1 MRSPVAL
8 FGAFMRGTFGLP
20 NPDKRGIDRVKELA
34 RTALQTSADTAFAVN
49 EIACNDPGCPG
60 IETVI
65 LVMEPGRKTRA
76 LKVAKPLDEVMAED
90 IAGAATTPNEPG

>member
-1 MRSPVAL
+1 MAFL
-8 FGAFMRGTFGLP
+8 GAFMRGTFGLP
-20 NPDKRGIDRVKELA
+20 KPDRQGIDRVKDLA
-34 RTALQTSADTAFAVN
+34 RAALQASPETAFAVN

-76 LKVAKPLDEVMAED
+76 LKVPKPLDEVMEQD
-90 IAGAATTPNEPG
+90 ILAALDA

>member
-1 MRSPVAL
+1 MTSPVAL

-20 NPDKRGIDRVKELA
+20 KPDRRAVDRVKELA
-34 RTALQTSADTAFAVN
+34 RSALQASPDTAFAVN

-65 LVMEPGRKTRA
+65 LVMEPGQKTRA
-76 LKVAKPLDEVMAED
+76 LKIPKVLDEVMEQD
-90 IAGAATTPNEPG
+90 ILKALAP

>member
-1 MRSPVAL
+1 MSR
-8 FGAFMRGTFGLP
+8 FRAFLRGSFGLP
-20 NPDKRGIDRVKELA
+20 KPDREAVERVKDLA
-34 RTALQTSADTAFAVN
+34 RAAIPAAPETAFAVN

-76 LKVAKPLDEVMAED
+76 VKVARPLDEVTEQD
-90 IAGAATTPNEPG
+90 IRAALDR

>member
-20 NPDKRGIDRVKELA
+20 KPDKQAIDRVKELA
-34 RTALQTSADTAFAVN
+34 RSALRGSPDTAFAVN

-60 IETVI
+60 LETVI
-65 LVMEPGRKTRA
+65 LVMEPDRKTRA
-76 LKVAKPLDEVMAED
+76 LKVPKPLDEVAEQD
-90 IAGAATTPNEPG
+90 ILAALAG

>member
-1 MRSPVAL
+1 MARAAL
-8 FGAFMRGTFGLP
+8 
-20 NPDKRGIDRVKELA
+20 
-34 RTALQTSADTAFAVN
+34 RTSSDTAFAVN

-76 LKVAKPLDEVMAED
+76 LKIAKPLDEVAEQD
-90 IAGAATTPNEPG
+90 ILAALEG

>member
-20 NPDKRGIDRVKELA
+20 KPDRQAVDRVKDLA
-34 RTALQTSADTAFAVN
+34 RSALQVSSDTAFAVN
-49 EIACNDPGCPG
+49 EIVCNDPGCPG
-60 IETVI
+60 LETVI

-76 LKVAKPLDEVMAED
+76 LKIPKSLDEVAEQD
-90 IAGAATTPNEPG
+90 ILAALKG

>member
-20 NPDKRGIDRVKELA
+20 KPDRQAVERVKELA
-34 RTALQTSADTAFAVN
+34 RSTLQVSPDTAFAVN

-65 LVMEPGRKTRA
+65 LVMEPGQKTRA
-76 LKVAKPLDEVMAED
+76 LKVPKPLDEVVEHD
-90 IAGAATTPNEPG
+90 ILAALEG

>member
-1 MRSPVAL
+1 MAFL
-8 FGAFMRGTFGLP
+8 GAFMRGTFGLP
-20 NPDKRGIDRVKELA
+20 KPDKQGIDRVKNLA
-34 RTALQTSADTAFAVN
+34 RAALQASPETAFAVN

-76 LKVAKPLDEVMAED
+76 LKVPKPLDEVMEQD
-90 IAGAATTPNEPG
+90 ILAALDG

>member
-1 MRSPVAL
+1 MRSPVAF

-20 NPDKRGIDRVKELA
+20 KPDRQGIERVKELA
-34 RTALQTSADTAFAVN
+34 RSALQASPETAFAVN

-65 LVMEPGRKTRA
+65 LVMEPGKKTRA
-76 LKVAKPLDEVMAED
+76 LKVAKPLDEVVEQD
-90 IAGAATTPNEPG
+90 ILQALDP

>member
-1 MRSPVAL
+1 MAL

-20 NPDKRGIDRVKELA
+20 KPDKQAVDRVKELA
-34 RTALQTSADTAFAVN
+34 RSALKGSPDTAFAVN

-65 LVMEPGRKTRA
+65 LVMEPGQKTRA
-76 LKVAKPLDEVMAED
+76 LKIPKVLDEVMEQD
-90 IAGAATTPNEPG
+90 ILKALAP